1 MPVPIEV
8 VGGESQELLMGQVVQ
23 AINALIATNKEDH
36 EKIFQRL
43 DDGDKYLAILKFSR
57 CSIHWLDRQGF
68 FKVLGTILVSG
79 AVGYFLAHSI

>member
-36 EKIFQRL
+36 EKIFKRL
-43 DDGDKYLAILKFSR
+43 DDGDKYLAVLKFSR
-57 CSIHWLDRQGF
+57 CSIQWLDQQGL
-68 FKVLGTILVSG
+68 FKVLGTIFISG
-79 AVGYFLAHSI
+79 ALGYFLAHSM